1 MAQTRLAKLLD
12 HFASLP
18 DPRINRSKL
27 HDLVDI
33 VALAICAILAGC
45 NEYTAIEAFG
55 QAKEAWL
62 KTFLRLPNGIPSH
75 DTIGRVLALLAPE
88 GFDDCFG
95 RWMAE
100 ACQGLPLKHVAID
113 GKTMRGSGSP
123 LAPCLHLVSAF
134 ATANGVTLGQR
145 AVAEKSNEITAIPQL
160 LRVLDV
166 AGAVVTIDAMGCQK
180 EIAAVIR
187 AVDADYLLAVKGNQ
201 ETLLRDVEAFT
212 LKALDS
218 DCAGL
223 DYSFHQ
229 EPAVGHG
236 RGGFRACYVFNDPSF
251 VTERDK
257 WRDLACVVVIVSER
271 IVAEKATSELR
282 YYIASRRR
290 GAKWYSQVVRRHWG
304 VENELHWMLDV
315 HFDDDLSRVR
325 LGHGPANFAW
335 LKKAALAMLRQE
347 PGKQSVTIKRLKA
360 AWDTEFLE
368 EILLNFLEN

>member
-201 ETLLRDVEAFT
+201 ETLLRDVETFT